1 MGSVTFIYCG
11 VVREINE
18 GQAHFLVDQLKR
30 VTRRHWHSAPAERI
44 REEAGANGQRPGD
57 DIELDKTERD
67 ELLAVLDQADADSEL
82 DAELRSLQMML
93 SRRALARRELS
104 GGETP
109 VLPGPGALMTPG
121 RRLSSLPASSPTV
134 ALPYRY

>member
-18 GQAHFLVDQLKR
+18 GQAHFLVDQLKAR
-30 VTRRHWHSAPAERI
+30 YAAPLAQRPAERI

-57 DIELDKTERD
+57 EIELDKAERD
-67 ELLAVLDQADADSEL
+67 ELLAVLADADSEL

-93 SRRALARRELS
+93 SRGALARRELS

-109 VLPGPGALMTPG
+109 VLPGPGALMAPG
-121 RRLSSLPASSPTV
+121 RRPSSLPASSPTM